1 MEKITGTLI
10 TGHLAKTIEH
20 YRKVEA
26 CHQVV
31 KDFEHFTTEA
41 IIYAKLEWSKFI
53 RDAYDEKG
61 RLKYLYEK
69 CFMYDSPNVRMPII
83 DIIIDDDYG
92 VVIKI
97 TQHPE
102 EVVAKVDDDLPF

>member
-69 CFMYDSPNVRMPII
+69 
-83 DIIIDDDYG
+83 
-92 VVIKI
+92 
-97 TQHPE
+97 
-102 EVVAKVDDDLPF
+102 